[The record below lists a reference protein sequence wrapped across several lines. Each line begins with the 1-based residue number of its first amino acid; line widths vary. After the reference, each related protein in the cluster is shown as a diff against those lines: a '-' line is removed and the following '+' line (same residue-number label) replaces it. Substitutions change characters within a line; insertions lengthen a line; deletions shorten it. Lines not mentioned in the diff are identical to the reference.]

1 MTTFTVKKK
10 WAMHLTNF
18 LHMFFYSQWMSM
30 FVFLH
35 CSAFYFY
42 FKVVLIFFDKYTHIH
57 WPFVQ
62 FNPLLFFPISSE
74 FVSFVFNW
82 FDLYNPFCSPFY
94 HNTLSTQYKNRCC
107 FDCFFRRHFSFEP
120 KERNK
125 KNQYYLF
132 LKKKKASWHSEQLSE
147 VRKYKQTIEFY
158 CANNIILLLINK
170 RDEEKTKK

>member
-1 MTTFTVKKK
+1 MAKENVNYRWQIKWEMTTFTVKKK

-57 WPFVQ
+57 WSFVQ

-107 FDCFFRRHFSFEP
+107 FDCFFFAVILALNQ
-120 KERNK
+120 KNAIK
-125 KNQYYLF
+125 K
-132 LKKKKASWHSEQLSE
+132 
-147 VRKYKQTIEFY
+147 I
-158 CANNIILLLINK
+158 NIIYF
-170 RDEEKTKK
+170 